1 MNFSIYNLSVSHLYN
16 TLQLNKI
23 QYSNTAAST
32 ELNQHLSDTRK
43 IQPDNLSAGLF
54 ILYNNISVCFSAQ
67 SMDLSLQ
74 AIDFL
79 FASSIQD
86 GWLLSDVDCK
96 ADGIGGDDEG
106 DEDDGTFFRSHL
118 SSGGLSGT
126 FAGLDSERE
135 KKSVLCCCTLRY

>member
-23 QYSNTAAST
+23 QYSNTTAST
-32 ELNQHLSDTRK
+32 ELNQHLSDTQK

-126 FAGLDSERE
+126 FVGLDSERE